1 MTRRYRQTATEYM
14 PQPHAQAPT
23 VRGEVLIP
31 LLQGA
36 VVGSAVGAVVAVA
49 VWLFVRG
56 QQLPSRE
63 LRHLVSSW
71 AVPVGLVV
79 VCVATV
85 AFILQQR
92 PQRER
97 VTVDE
102 LPESD
107 PWAPPEAEP
116 RTRVVVYED
125 PQGKQQRWVDLPVSD
140 DKMRRVARAML
151 AGKNFSRPVLSD
163 ELGILSQGEYK
174 KLAAALAKGRMLV
187 LMSDNHYELL
197 AAGKRMLRRF
207 M

>member
-1 MTRRYRQTATEYM
+1 M
-14 PQPHAQAPT
+14 PQAHAGAPT

-36 VVGSAVGAVVAVA
+36 VVGSAVGAIVAVA
-49 VWLFVRG
+49 VWLFVRS

-63 LRHLVSSW
+63 LRHLISSW

-85 AFILQQR
+85 VFILQQR

-107 PWAPPEAEP
+107 PEP
-116 RTRVVVYED
+116 RRPEIRSRIIAYED
-125 PQGKQQRWVDLPVSD
+125 PQGKQQWQFELPVSD
-140 DKMRRVARAML
+140 DKMRRVARAVL

-187 LMSDNHYELL
+187 LMADNHYELL

>member
-1 MTRRYRQTATEYM
+1 M
-14 PQPHAQAPT
+14 PQPHAGAPT

-31 LLQGA
+31 LLHAGEVGGA
-36 VVGSAVGAVVAVA
+36 VGILVGVVVWFVA
-49 VWLFVRG
+49 RNW
-56 QQLPSRE
+56 QLSSRE
-63 LRHLVSSW
+63 LRHLISSW

-85 AFILQQR
+85 VFILQQR

-107 PWAPPEAEP
+107 PGPRRPEIRSRIIA
-116 RTRVVVYED
+116 YED
-125 PQGKQQRWVDLPVSD
+125 PQGKQQWQFELPVSD
-140 DKMRRVARAML
+140 DKMRRVARAVL
-151 AGKNFSRPVLSD
+151 GGKNFSRPVLSD

-174 KLAAALAKGRMLV
+174 KLAAALTKGRMLV
-187 LMSDNHYELL
+187 LMADNHYELL

-207 M
+207 T

>member
-14 PQPHAQAPT
+14 PQPHAGAPT

-31 LLQGA
+31 LFHAGGVGGA
-36 VVGSAVGAVVAVA
+36 VGIFVGVVVWFVA
-49 VWLFVRG
+49 RNWH
-56 QQLPSRE
+56 LPSRE
-63 LRHLVSSW
+63 LRHLISSW

-85 AFILQQR
+85 VFILQQR

-97 VTVDE
+97 APVDE

-107 PWAPPEAEP
+107 SWAPPEAEP

-140 DKMRRVARAML
+140 DKMRRVARAVL

-163 ELGILSQGEYK
+163 ELSILTQGEYK
-174 KLAAALAKGRMLV
+174 KLAAALRKGRMLV
-187 LMSDNHYELL
+187 LMADNHYELL